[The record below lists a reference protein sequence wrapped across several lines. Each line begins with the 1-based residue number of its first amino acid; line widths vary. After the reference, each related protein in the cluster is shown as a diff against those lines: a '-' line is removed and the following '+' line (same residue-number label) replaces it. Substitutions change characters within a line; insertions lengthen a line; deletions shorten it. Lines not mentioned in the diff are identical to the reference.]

1 MEEKKPLHSKPGA
14 FLMLSK
20 DVINT
25 SSKNNNVFQGMCNFH
40 HDLDL
45 LHEDTVFYRKR
56 QSSYRKTQ
64 IFYRKVQN
72 FYRKLCVLQETSCR
86 RLRRPKCVSN
96 EDLATEEW
104 IECMHATDGTPEHCY
119 YLAPPSSS
127 QCNQDPCSSTTKQ
140 WVLVKKYLSKKNQA
154 PRAIPHP
161 RYASEA
167 LGSWSRSRNRQH
179 AACTQGERTVTRPLA
194 GIL

>member
-1 MEEKKPLHSKPGA
+1 MNLREKKRKNNKHSKSFACRCSMEEKKPLHSKPGA
-14 FLMLSK
+14 FIMLSK

-40 HDLDL
+40 HDLYL
-45 LHEDTVFYRKR
+45 LQEDTVFYRNR

-86 RLRRPKCVSN
+86 RLQRPKCVLN

-104 IECMHATDGTPEHCY
+104 IECMHATDGTPKHCY
-119 YLAPPSSS
+119 YLARPSSS
-127 QCNQDPCSSTTKQ
+127 PCKQDPCSSTTK
-140 WVLVKKYLSKKNQA
+140 K
-154 PRAIPHP
+154 
-161 RYASEA
+161 
-167 LGSWSRSRNRQH
+167 
-179 AACTQGERTVTRPLA
+179 
-194 GIL
+194 

>member
-1 MEEKKPLHSKPGA
+1 LSENLSEALRAGSKGENLSGAPLLSFQKKKKKKKKKKKNNKHNKSFACRCSMEEKKPLHSKPGA
-14 FLMLSK
+14 FIMLSK

-45 LHEDTVFYRKR
+45 LQEDTVFYRNR

-86 RLRRPKCVSN
+86 RLRRPKCVLN

-119 YLAPPSSS
+119 YLARPSSS
-127 QCNQDPCSSTTKQ
+127 PCKQDPCSSTTKQ
-140 WVLVKKYLSKKNQA
+140 
-154 PRAIPHP
+154 
-161 RYASEA
+161 
-167 LGSWSRSRNRQH
+167 
-179 AACTQGERTVTRPLA
+179 
-194 GIL
+194 